1 MVTRTDTH
9 PAAHIPLTDHDR
21 AMNALY
27 GDEEVQMRGGRWCL
41 RRLTPE
47 QIQRA
52 RDYDRKY
59 PRAA

>member
-1 MVTRTDTH
+1 MIRTPQVT
-9 PAAHIPLTDHDR
+9 LTDHDR

-27 GDEEVQMRGGRWCL
+27 GDEEVRMRGGRWYL
-41 RRLTPE
+41 RRLTPD